1 MIKNFLNVIVC
12 KFKKHI
18 LIVAGKCPFTGK
30 SYNICTRC
38 GAMIAI

>member
-1 MIKNFLNVIVC
+1 MIKKILLLFIC

-18 LIVAGKCPFTGK
+18 LVNAGACPFTGK
-30 SYNICTRC
+30 SYNACTRC